1 MKNEK
6 TTQKMKSGFVT
17 LFGKPNVGKST
28 LMNRVLGTKIAIT
41 TSKPQTT
48 RNRIIGIHQAESE
61 AVEAQICF
69 VDTPGVHESK
79 KSLNRTMV
87 RAAIGSLEGVD
98 VVCHLVDA
106 PFFASNAEKMWE
118 EEALIFKYLSS
129 VDVKVVLVVN
139 KVDVL
144 SQKELILPL
153 IQKFTE
159 FWKYDAVIPL
169 SAKTG
174 ENVGEFVDLLM
185 GYLPEGEPIFPTDML
200 TDKAE
205 RFMAAEFIR
214 ERLMDHLRK
223 EIPYAIAVEIERF
236 YDRLDRDLLEIS
248 ALIYVERD
256 SQKGIVIGDK
266 GTKIKQIGMEARRMM
281 EEFFG
286 KKVFLETFVR
296 VEKNW
301 TDNPESVEKFGYES

>member
-1 MKNEK
+1 MQNENNK
-6 TTQKMKSGFVT
+6 IQKKSGFVT
-17 LFGKPNVGKST
+17 LFGRPNVGKST
-28 LMNRVLGTKIAIT
+28 LMNRVLGTKVAIT

-48 RNRIIGIHQAESE
+48 RNRIIGIHQVKTEERST
-61 AVEAQICF
+61 QMCF
-69 VDTPGVHESK
+69 VDTPGVHESN

-106 PFFASNAEKMWE
+106 PFFARDAEKMWD
-118 EEALIFKYLSS
+118 EEALIFKHLSS
-129 VDVKVVLVVN
+129 VDAKVVLVIN

-159 FWKYDAVIPL
+159 FWKYDAVFPV

-174 ENVGEFVDLLM
+174 ENVQDLIDYLEDE
-185 GYLPEGEPIFPTDML
+185 LPEGDPIFPEDML

-266 GTKIKQIGMEARRMM
+266 GAKIKQIGMESRRMM
-281 EEFFG
+281 ESFFG

-296 VEKNW
+296 VDKNW
-301 TDNPESVEKFGYES
+301 TDNPKSVEKFGYES